1 MIKQQEAGFH
11 NGYKL
16 WTITA
21 ENSKSARA
29 VFTNYSAAVMSVV
42 VPDKNGK
49 LGDVVLGYDNVEG
62 YIEGTSS
69 QGAIVGRFANRI
81 GKGEFALN
89 GVQYKLFKNDGENT
103 LHGGS
108 VGYNKRVW
116 ELLAAEYD
124 ENSGENHV
132 VFGYTS
138 PDGEEN
144 FPGTLAVT
152 VDYCFDE
159 RNRLTI
165 TYDAECDKDTV
176 INLTNH
182 SYFNL
187 SSEGDVMDTQLK
199 IYADNYTPVDDGLI
213 PTGEIKSVKN
223 TPFDFTELRSIKSKN
238 IDGYDHNFLLRGKKE
253 DNADIEGAE
262 DLPPIAAYAKDEKSG
277 RTLACYTDMPAMQL
291 YTANGLREIGKGGKE
306 VKPQTAFCLETQF
319 CPDSPNKT
327 MFPSCVLKKGQTYHR
342 VTVYEFGIV

>member
-1 MIKQQEAGFH
+1 MIKKQEAGFH

-16 WTITA
+16 WTVTA
-21 ENSKSARA
+21 VNSKGAEV
-29 VFTNYSAAVMSVV
+29 VFTNYSAAVMSVK
-42 VPDKNGK
+42 VPDRDGN

-62 YIEGTSS
+62 FIEGTAS
-69 QGAIVGRFANRI
+69 QGAVVGRFANRI
-81 GKGEFALN
+81 ANGEFTLN

-116 ELLAAEYD
+116 ELIASEYD

-159 RNRLTI
+159 RNRLSI
-165 TYDAECDKDTV
+165 TYEAESDKDTV
-176 INLTNH
+176 LNLTNH

-187 SSEGDVMDTQLK
+187 SSEGDVMDTRLK
-199 IYADNYTPVDDGLI
+199 LYADNYTPVDEGLI
-213 PTGEIKSVKN
+213 PTGEIKSVKG
-223 TPFDFTELRSIKSKN
+223 TPFDFTELRSIRSKD
-238 IDGYDHNFLLRGKKE
+238 IDGYDHNFVLNGKKE
-253 DNADIEGAE
+253 DIEGAE
-262 DLPPIAAYAKDEKSG
+262 ELPPIAAYAEDTRSG
-277 RTLACYTDMPAMQL
+277 RTLTCYTDMPALQL

-306 VKPQTAFCLETQF
+306 VAPQTAFCLETQY
-319 CPDSPNKT
+319 CPDSPNKPS
-327 MFPSCVLKKGQTYHR
+327 FPSCVLKKGKVYHK
-342 VTVYEFGIV
+342 VTVYEFGVMND

>member
-16 WTITA
+16 WTVTA
-21 ENSKSARA
+21 VNSKGAQ
-29 VFTNYSAAVMSVV
+29 VTFTNYSAAIMSIM
-42 VPDKNGK
+42 VPDKEGK

-62 YIEGTSS
+62 FIEGTAS
-69 QGAIVGRFANRI
+69 QGAVVGRFANRI
-81 GKGEFALN
+81 AKGEFTLN
-89 GVQYKLFKNDGENT
+89 GVQYKLFMNDGENT

-116 ELLAAEYD
+116 ELIAAEYD

-144 FPGTLAVT
+144 FPGTVAIT

-159 RNRLTI
+159 RNRLSI
-165 TYDAECDKDTV
+165 TYEAESDKDTV
-176 INLTNH
+176 LNLTNH

-187 SSEGDVMDTQLK
+187 SSEGDVMDTKLK
-199 IYADNYTPVDDGLI
+199 IFADKYTPVDSGLI
-213 PTGEIKSVKN
+213 PTGEIANVKG
-223 TPFDFTELRSIKSKN
+223 TPFDFTELRSIRSGD
-238 IDGYDHNFLLRGKKE
+238 IEGYDHNFILRGKKE
-253 DNADIEGAE
+253 ETEEEE
-262 DLPPIAAYAKDEKSG
+262 DLPPIAAYAEDYKSG
-277 RTLACYTDMPAMQL
+277 RTLACYTDMPAIQL

-306 VKPQTAFCLETQF
+306 VLPQSAFCLETQY
-319 CPDSPNKT
+319 CPDSPNKP
-327 MFPSCVLKKGQTYHR
+327 MFPSCVLKKGKIYHK
-342 VTVYEFGIV
+342 VTVYEFGVIDD

>member
-16 WTITA
+16 WTVTA
-21 ENSKSARA
+21 TNSKGAQ
-29 VFTNYSAAVMSVV
+29 VTFTNYSAAIMSVM
-42 VPDKNGK
+42 VPDKDGK

-62 YIEGTSS
+62 FIEGTAS
-69 QGAIVGRFANRI
+69 QGAVVGRFANRI
-81 GKGEFALN
+81 GNGEFTLN

-116 ELLAAEYD
+116 ELLAADYD
-124 ENSGENHV
+124 ENSGENHI

-144 FPGTLAVT
+144 FPGTVAVT

-159 RNRLTI
+159 RNRLYI
-165 TYDAECDKDTV
+165 TYEAESDKDTV
-176 INLTNH
+176 LNLTNH

-187 SSEGDVMDTQLK
+187 SEGDVMDTQLQ
-199 IYADNYTPVDDGLI
+199 IYADKYTPVDEGLI
-213 PTGEIKSVKN
+213 PTGEIKSVKG
-223 TPFDFTELRSIKSKN
+223 TPFDFTELRSIRNKD
-238 IDGYDHNFLLRGKKE
+238 IEGYDHNFILRGKKE
-253 DNADIEGAE
+253 EIEGGE
-262 DLPPIAAYAKDEKSG
+262 DMPPIAAYAEDHKSG
-277 RTLACYTDMPAMQL
+277 RTLTCYTDMPAIQL

-306 VKPQTAFCLETQF
+306 VLPQTAFCLETQY
-319 CPDSPNKT
+319 CPDSPNKP
-327 MFPSCVLKKGQTYHR
+327 MFPSCVLKKGKIYHK
-342 VTVYEFGIV
+342 VTVYEFGVMDD

>member
-16 WTITA
+16 WTVTA
-21 ENSKSARA
+21 VNSKGAEA
-29 VFTNYSAAVMSVV
+29 VFTNYGAAVMSVK
-42 VPDKNGK
+42 VPDRDGV
-49 LGDVVLGYDNVEG
+49 LGDVLLGYDNVEG
-62 YIEGTSS
+62 YIEGTAS
-69 QGAIVGRFANRI
+69 QGAVVGRFANRI
-81 GKGEFALN
+81 SGGEFVLN

-116 ELLAAEYD
+116 ELIAAEYD
-124 ENSGENHV
+124 ENSGENHI

-159 RNRLTI
+159 RNRLSI
-165 TYDAECDKDTV
+165 TYEAESDKDTV
-176 INLTNH
+176 LNLTNH

-187 SSEGDVMDTQLK
+187 SSEGDVMDTKLK
-199 IYADNYTPVDDGLI
+199 IYADNYTPVDEGLI
-213 PTGEIKSVKN
+213 PTGEIKDVKG
-223 TPFDFTELRSIKSKN
+223 TPFDFTELRSIRSAD
-238 IDGYDHNFLLRGKKE
+238 IDGYDHNFLLNGKKE
-253 DNADIEGAE
+253 ETEGLE
-262 DLPPIAAYAKDEKSG
+262 ELPPIAAYAEDGKSG
-277 RTLACYTDMPAMQL
+277 RTLTCHTDMPALQL

-306 VKPQTAFCLETQF
+306 VMPQTAFCLETQY
-319 CPDSPNKT
+319 CPDSPNKK
-327 MFPSCVLKKGQTYHR
+327 MFPSCVLKAGKIYHKA
-342 VTVYEFGIV
+342 TVYTFGVVED

>member
-16 WTITA
+16 WTVTA
-21 ENSKSARA
+21 VNSKGAQ
-29 VFTNYSAAVMSVV
+29 VTFTNYSAAIMSIM

-62 YIEGTSS
+62 FIKGTAS
-69 QGAIVGRFANRI
+69 QGAVVGRFANRI
-81 GKGEFALN
+81 AKGEFTLN
-89 GVQYKLFKNDGENT
+89 GVKYKLFKNDGENT

-116 ELLAAEYD
+116 ELIAAEYD

-144 FPGTLAVT
+144 FPGTVAIT

-159 RNRLTI
+159 RNRLSI
-165 TYDAECDKDTV
+165 TYEAESDKDTV
-176 INLTNH
+176 LNLTNH

-187 SSEGDVMDTQLK
+187 SSEGDVMDTKLK
-199 IYADNYTPVDDGLI
+199 IFADKYTPVDSGLI
-213 PTGEIKSVKN
+213 PTGEIANVKG
-223 TPFDFTELRSIKSKN
+223 TPFDFTELRSIRSGD
-238 IDGYDHNFLLRGKKE
+238 IEGYDHNFILRGKKE
-253 DNADIEGAE
+253 ETEEEE
-262 DLPPIAAYAKDEKSG
+262 DLPPIAAYAEDHKSG
-277 RTLACYTDMPAMQL
+277 RTLACYTDMPAIQL
-291 YTANGLREIGKGGKE
+291 YTANGLKEIGKGGKE
-306 VKPQTAFCLETQF
+306 VLPQSAFCLETQY
-319 CPDSPNKT
+319 CPDSPNKP
-327 MFPSCVLKKGQTYHR
+327 MFPSCVLKKGKIYHK
-342 VTVYEFGIV
+342 VTVYEFGVIDD